1 MTPRVVVVG
10 SMHMD
15 FVVVLNRF
23 PEIGETVIGKDF
35 KMTPGGKGANQAVSA
50 ARLGAETY
58 LVSRVGNDS
67 IGVHLLENLRSNSVR
82 DRYVTIDTESY
93 TGVALIFVDS
103 KGRNMIAVAPGTDA
117 RVSREDVDRAFNE
130 LCSMDTV
137 LLQLEIP
144 VDTVVYAA
152 KKGKEIG
159 SLIILNPAPY
169 RKLPE
174 EIFLNVDVITPNRIE
189 AEQLTGIKIDSLSD
203 CEKAGKALLGK
214 GVKIAVITL
223 GERGAY
229 VVSNEYTGLVESF
242 QVPVVDTTGA
252 GDAFNGALA
261 VALAEGMPIKEA
273 VIFANA
279 TSSLKITRLGA
290 QEGLPRR
297 REIENFLSTR
307 GIKLRSKR
315 Q

>member
-117 RVSREDVDRAFNE
+117 RVSREDVERK
-130 LCSMDTV
+130 V
-137 LLQLEIP
+137 LNDERIKKFITSVKKTIYIQDKLINI
-144 VDTVVYAA
+144 VVEG
-152 KKGKEIG
+152 KK
-159 SLIILNPAPY
+159 
-169 RKLPE
+169 
-174 EIFLNVDVITPNRIE
+174 
-189 AEQLTGIKIDSLSD
+189 
-203 CEKAGKALLGK
+203 
-214 GVKIAVITL
+214 
-223 GERGAY
+223 
-229 VVSNEYTGLVESF
+229 
-242 QVPVVDTTGA
+242 
-252 GDAFNGALA
+252 
-261 VALAEGMPIKEA
+261 
-273 VIFANA
+273 
-279 TSSLKITRLGA
+279 
-290 QEGLPRR
+290 
-297 REIENFLSTR
+297 
-307 GIKLRSKR
+307 
-315 Q
+315 